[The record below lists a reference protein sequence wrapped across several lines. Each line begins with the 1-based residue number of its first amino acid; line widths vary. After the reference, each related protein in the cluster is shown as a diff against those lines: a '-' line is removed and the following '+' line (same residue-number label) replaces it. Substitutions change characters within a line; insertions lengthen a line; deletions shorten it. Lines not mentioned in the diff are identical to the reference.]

1 MHEQAEDDSVTRS
14 QSHDEPVKPTPI
26 PKFQLFIILLIQF
39 AEPIT
44 ALVIYPFV
52 VQFVRETGITGG
64 DETKTGFYAGMLASP
79 LQFSPFPVFSDFQE
93 SSFFLAECLT
103 MYQLGRVSDIYG
115 RRPVLL
121 FGPLGL
127 GLAVLGFGLSTSFWM
142 LLGFRCA
149 QGAFNGN
156 LGVAKTVMNE
166 ISDPSNVADILALVC
181 LLFFARCSLILAC
194 SPFMG
199 GVLANAAVK
208 WPDTLGKIALLRAH
222 PYFLPCAVAASVA
235 FISFAF
241 AFFGLRETLPS
252 IVERDK
258 RRRNEPLSE
267 TDPLL
272 VVEDATPTPAL
283 ADESE
288 SGVENVPP
296 LRGLLTRD
304 VYIAILNY
312 RMLCLC
318 DMAHDSLL
326 PLMYST
332 PIALGGLGLEPFDIG
347 LILGL
352 CGVSNAIVQALL
364 EGCVIRYFGAR
375 HISINGFC
383 ALALVFTIYPVLSL
397 LARRAGCVDKWVVAG
412 VVCQLSCSFAMYFSY
427 GASMLFIMDSAPNLA
442 SVGSVTR
449 LSQMAG
455 TVFRSVAPSIAFS
468 LFALSVKHNVAGGYL
483 VYIGLVGLTGCAL
496 RCAMLLPRRMKSD
509 WEADSGAEAEV
520 VGES

>member
-44 ALVIYPFV
+44 GEWMISL
-52 VQFVRETGITGG
+52 FVRETGITGR

-79 LQFSPFPVFSDFQE
+79 LQFSSFPVFTDVQE

-103 MYQLGRVSDIYG
+103 VYQLGRLSDIYG

-127 GLAVLGFGLSTSFWM
+127 GLAMLGFGLCHI
-142 LLGFRCA
+142 LLDASRCA

-166 ISDPSNVADILALVC
+166 GRAASFVILQLLTDTYQISDPSNVADIFSYLQLMW
-181 LLFFARCSLILAC
+181 SLGSTA

-208 WPDTLGKIALLRAH
+208 WPDTLGKIVLLRTH
-222 PYFLPCAVAASVA
+222 PIFSPLRGAASGRFHILRIRVL
-235 FISFAF
+235 
-241 AFFGLRETLPS
+241 GLRE
-252 IVERDK
+252 RK
-258 RRRNEPLSE
+258 
-267 TDPLL
+267 
-272 VVEDATPTPAL
+272 DATPTPAL

-288 SGVENVPP
+288 SGVEDCSSAARTPHT
-296 LRGLLTRD
+296 L
-304 VYIAILNY
+304 
-312 RMLCLC
+312 
-318 DMAHDSLL
+318 SLA
-326 PLMYST
+326 LMYST
-332 PIALGGLGLEPFDIG
+332 PIALGGLGLERFSG
-347 LILGL
+347 GA
-352 CGVSNAIVQALL
+352 SSAT
-364 EGCVIRYFGAR
+364 FGAR
-375 HISINGFC
+375 RISMNGFC
-383 ALALVFTIYPVLSL
+383 ALALVFTMYPVLSL
-397 LARRAGCVDKWVVAG
+397 LARRAGRVDKWVVAG

-427 GASMLFIMDSAPNLA
+427 GASMLFIMDSAPNRA
-442 SVGSVTR
+442 SVGSMTG

-455 TVFRSVAPSIAFS
+455 TVFRSVAPVSPLPFSPPSPSSFLLPIFLPLLSEINFQLNWNLLFIQSIVSS

-496 RCAMLLPRRMKSD
+496 PLRDA
-509 WEADSGAEAEV
+509 ASGA
-520 VGES
+520 G

>member
-1 MHEQAEDDSVTRS
+1 T
-14 QSHDEPVKPTPI
+14 
-26 PKFQLFIILLIQF
+26 
-39 AEPIT
+39 
-44 ALVIYPFV
+44 
-52 VQFVRETGITGG
+52 
-64 DETKTGFYAGMLASP
+64 
-79 LQFSPFPVFSDFQE
+79 
-93 SSFFLAECLT
+93 
-103 MYQLGRVSDIYG
+103 YQ
-115 RRPVLL
+115 
-121 FGPLGL
+121 
-127 GLAVLGFGLSTSFWM
+127 
-142 LLGFRCA
+142 
-149 QGAFNGN
+149 
-156 LGVAKTVMNE
+156 
-166 ISDPSNVADILALVC
+166 ISDPSNVADIFSYLQLMW
-181 LLFFARCSLILAC
+181 SLGSTA

-208 WPDTLGKIALLRAH
+208 WPDTLGKIVLLRTH
-222 PYFLPCAVAASVA
+222 PYFLPCAAAASVA

-241 AFFGLRETLPS
+241 AFFGLREVFPTHL
-252 IVERDK
+252 ERD
-258 RRRNEPLSE
+258 RPFPPSSNGPRNESPSE

-272 VVEDATPTPAL
+272 VAEDATPTPAL

-288 SGVENVPP
+288 SGVETVPP

-312 RMLCLC
+312 GMLCLC

-364 EGCVIRYFGAR
+364 GGRVIRYFGAR
-375 HISINGFC
+375 RISMNGFC
-383 ALALVFTIYPVLSL
+383 ALALVFTMYPVLSL
-397 LARRAGCVDKWVVAG
+397 LARRAGRVDKWVVAG

-427 GASMLFIMDSAPNLA
+427 GASMLFIMDSAPNRA
-442 SVGSVTR
+442 SVGSITG

-455 TVFRSVAPSIAFS
+455 TVFRSVAPSIVSS

-509 WEADSGAEAEV
+509 WEADTGAEAEV
-520 VGES
+520 VGEN